1 VPQPF
6 WGGVLKEEVL
16 VALAFVARINPSQW
30 LRRRIT
36 EVISA
41 ADDHH
46 RLIVQ
51 WHSAT
56 GVQPD
61 DPCFVGG
68 VNTLLGSQLVLN
80 TDKRRNIQRGCS

>member
-1 VPQPF
+1 MKRF
-6 WGGVLKEEVL
+6 LLLLLSLHGLTLLSGCGGG
-16 VALAFVARINPSQW
+16 SQ
-30 LRRRIT
+30 RSIF
-36 EVISA
+36 A

-61 DPCFVGG
+61 DRCFVGG

-80 TDKRRNIQRGCS
+80 TDKRRNIYRGCS